1 MLNRYFELDRLGTT
15 VRTEIL
21 AGVTTFM
28 TMAYII
34 FVNPAILADAGM
46 DKGAVFVATC
56 LAAAL
61 GSAFMGLYANYP
73 IALAPGMGLN
83 AYFTY
88 GVVKGMGH
96 SWETALGAV
105 FLSGIL
111 FMIVSLTRIR
121 EWVINSIPLSLKLAI
136 AAGIGFFLAI
146 IGLKNAGI
154 IAAHP
159 ATFVTIGNLKQPQVV
174 LATLG
179 LLLMAALT
187 VRKVPG
193 AIIIGVLATAIAGM
207 LLGLAKFGGVF
218 SMPPSIA
225 PVLLK
230 MDIAKALEIGLIA
243 IVFTFFFVDVF
254 DNTGT
259 LIAVAHKAGLVD
271 KDGKLPRIDRAL
283 AVDSTA
289 AMAGAALGTST
300 TTSYIESAAG
310 VQAGGRSGLVAVTAA
325 VLFLLALFLAPLAG
339 SIPAFATAPALVF
352 VACLMM
358 SAAKDINFADETEY
372 VPAAITIVAMPLT
385 FSIAHGIA
393 FGFIAFAGIKL
404 LAGRFAEVSVAVWL
418 LALIFIAKFA
428 LL

>member
-1 MLNRYFELDRLGTT
+1 M
-15 VRTEIL
+15 
-21 AGVTTFM
+21 
-28 TMAYII
+28 
-34 FVNPAILADAGM
+34 
-46 DKGAVFVATC
+46 
-56 LAAAL
+56 
-61 GSAFMGLYANYP
+61 
-73 IALAPGMGLN
+73 
-83 AYFTY
+83 
-88 GVVKGMGH
+88 
-96 SWETALGAV
+96 
-105 FLSGIL
+105 
-111 FMIVSLTRIR
+111 
-121 EWVINSIPLSLKLAI
+121 
-136 AAGIGFFLAI
+136 
-146 IGLKNAGI
+146 
-154 IAAHP
+154 
-159 ATFVTIGNLKQPQVV
+159 TIGNLKQPQVV

-271 KDGKLPRIDRAL
+271 KDGKLPRINRAL
-283 AVDSTA
+283 VVDSTA

-310 VQAGGRSGLVAVTAA
+310 VQAGGRSGLVAVTVA

-372 VPAAITIVAMPLT
+372 VPAAITIVSMPLT

-404 LAGRFAEVSVAVWL
+404 LAGRMSEVSVAVWL
-418 LALIFIAKFA
+418 LAAIFIAKFA

>member
-1 MLNRYFELDRLGTT
+1 
-15 VRTEIL
+15 
-21 AGVTTFM
+21 
-28 TMAYII
+28 
-34 FVNPAILADAGM
+34 
-46 DKGAVFVATC
+46 
-56 LAAAL
+56 
-61 GSAFMGLYANYP
+61 
-73 IALAPGMGLN
+73 
-83 AYFTY
+83 
-88 GVVKGMGH
+88 
-96 SWETALGAV
+96 V

-111 FMIVSLTRIR
+111 FLIVSLTRIR

-207 LLGLAKFGGVF
+207 LLGLAKFGGIF

-225 PVLLK
+225 PVFLK

-271 KDGKLPRIDRAL
+271 KDGRLPRINRAL

-310 VQAGGRSGLVAVTAA
+310 VQAGGRSGLVAVTVA

-372 VPAAITIVAMPLT
+372 VPAAITIVSMPLT

-404 LAGRFAEVSVAVWL
+404 LAGRFSEVSVAVWL
-418 LALIFIAKFA
+418 LAAIFIAKFA